1 MLVAKLAD
9 TLMSEF
15 IVTVHV
21 APVPPHAPPQPPKLW
36 PLAGVAVRLTCV
48 PPAKLALHVAGQLMP
63 AGELVTVPLP
73 LSLTVI
79 VAVLGTKVA
88 VAPRVAF
95 SLTVQLAVP
104 LHAPLQPPK
113 CQPPAGVAVRL

>member
-1 MLVAKLAD
+1 
-9 TLMSEF
+9 SEF
-15 IVTVHV
+15 IVTVH
-21 APVPPHAPPQPPKLW
+21 AALVPLHAPPHPTKLW

-63 AGELVTVPLP
+63 PGELVTVPLP

-79 VAVLGTKVA
+79 VTVLGTNNAVTPSVA
-88 VAPRVAF
+88 LKA
-95 SLTVQLAVP
+95 TVQLPVP

-113 CQPPAGVAVRL
+113 SQPFAGVAVKLTCVP